1 MGKNKRNQIKFY
13 DSFHD
18 CSVNCDSVEEVDMYS
33 WLLEAHDLGIVIDF
47 KYQPKSYL
55 LSDAVK
61 YVNAE
66 GKQRTLLREHIYS
79 PDFEFTI
86 EPKNCL
92 KLAKELKLSQDQA
105 RRDWFKVCVDVK
117 GTFAK
122 SDGGRSFSINQK
134 WLLQKHDVYVCKIV
148 PKDFFKLFGV
158 PKACQLTAKT
168 KKPRKMYLGY
178 PQIDLSLFN

>member
-18 CSVNCDSVEEVDMYS
+18 LNVSCDSVEEVDMYS
-33 WLLEAHDLGIVIDF
+33 WLIEAHSLGVVVDF

-55 LSDAVK
+55 LSDTVK
-61 YVNAE
+61 YVNVE

-79 PDFEFTI
+79 PDFEFII
-86 EPKNCL
+86 EPKKCL
-92 KLAKELKLSQDQA
+92 KLAKELRLTQDQA
-105 RRDWFKVCVDVK
+105 SCDWFKICVDVK

-134 WLLQKHDVYVCKIV
+134 WLMQKHNVYVCKIV

-178 PQIDLSLFN
+178 PQIDLSLFS